1 MFGLPIETFLILSI
15 IPAGW
20 VVYTAVFWFLSKN
33 WPEEQ

>member
-1 MFGLPIETFLILSI
+1 MFGLPIETFLILAI

-20 VVYTAVFWFLSKN
+20 VIYTVAFWFKSKD

>member
-1 MFGLPIETFLILSI
+1 MFGLPIETFLILVT

-20 VVYTAVFWFLSKN
+20 GIYTAAFWFKSKD